1 MKEVHAETSLYEE
14 VFISAMHKL
23 REFEELGYPVNMRR
37 SACHRVSLEGGGM
50 IWLAVGMAQR

>member
-1 MKEVHAETSLYEE
+1 MGSDYEE

-37 SACHRVSLEGGGM
+37 SACHRVSLEGVSKGGGM
-50 IWLAVGMAQR
+50 IWLAVGIAQR